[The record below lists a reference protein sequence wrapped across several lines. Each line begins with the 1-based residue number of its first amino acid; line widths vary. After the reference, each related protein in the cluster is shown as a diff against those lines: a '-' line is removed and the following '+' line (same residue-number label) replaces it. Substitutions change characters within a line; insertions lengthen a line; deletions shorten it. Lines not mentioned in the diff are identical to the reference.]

1 MTALSRQA
9 FKVRQTA
16 TRDGNVPRRHV
27 GRISV
32 SLGLALAALSAA
44 SMAKAE
50 GGKADNWNIRI
61 IPATKMLVPPPPPMI
76 DQAAGVGPT
85 SQATT
90 SQGAPRDNGPRIVPG
105 PTNFRNHGRAPYYQI
120 YRTIPFS
127 RAEYMANPSYRN
139 DLTMGLIFNQLPY
152 TTVFK
157 QMGPPSMNGYG
168 PMSPSPYGS
177 PPYGMGPNSGPYG
190 MGPGPNYP
198 YPGY

>member
-32 SLGLALAALSAA
+32 SMVLAFAVLSVA
-44 SMAKAE
+44 SMANAE
-50 GGKADNWNIRI
+50 GSKADNWNIRI
-61 IPATKMLVPPPPPMI
+61 IPATKMRLVPPPPPMI
-76 DQAAGVGPT
+76 DQAAGMGPT
-85 SQATT
+85 SQAAI

-105 PTNFRNHGRAPYYQI
+105 PTNFRNHGRAQYYQI

-152 TTVFK
+152 TAVFR
-157 QMGPPSMNGYG
+157 QVSPPGMNGLG
-168 PMSPSPYGS
+168 PMSPPPYG
-177 PPYGMGPNSGPYG
+177 GMGPNSMPPG
-190 MGPGPNYP
+190 MGPGPGYP
-198 YPGY
+198 YPSF